1 MYTQFYGL
9 REKPFALSPDPRYLF
24 LADSHR
30 EALAHLLYGIEQG
43 EGFIAITG
51 EVGTGKTTLCRTL
64 LQRIEPGT
72 EIAFIFNPQLS
83 ALELLQAISGEL
95 GLESV
100 GRGRRELTDQL
111 NQFLLRKKAEG
122 RRVLLIIDEAQNL
135 SPEALEQIRLLSNL
149 ETDTSK
155 LIQIVLIGQPELDTM
170 LESQSLRQLRQRISV
185 RWRLLPLTALET
197 RDYVRH
203 RLRIAAGAPRDL
215 FTELALREIHRRS
228 DGIPRVVNLICDR
241 ALLAGYAAGAQ
252 VIGLGLVVQTDREI
266 RGGAAPRTAS
276 AAEGGGALALALRRA
291 VPAAGLLGVG
301 VAAVLGWQILGGG
314 EPGRDGAAVPAPA
327 IVPVASAPDSL
338 GATLG
343 PPAAAADASAPA
355 PMSGVPAPGLA
366 AGEPFASAEPP
377 GAALELPAPAPLQPE
392 VPAAPLPAVAA
403 APPAG
408 PVEPAAPRVA
418 EAAPPA
424 AASAAPLDL
433 ASALAGTDPLA
444 STARSLDALLQAWG
458 ARPVGA
464 ASLSITQALAVL
476 SAEGLEVLPLPGAD
490 LERLRSMNLPAL
502 VRLVAADGTLH
513 TALLT
518 SLDAEGG
525 ELRGLDPG
533 PPLRVAADALMTA
546 WSGEAFVAWRDFEAL
561 PEVLRPGSVGPSVE
575 WLQRALGMLGY
586 FEAPPTGAFDAVTAE
601 AVRSFQASRHLNAD
615 GTVGPLT
622 KMALYGSLADYAV
635 PRLSASAGSGETTG

>member
-1 MYTQFYGL
+1 
-9 REKPFALSPDPRYLF
+9 
-24 LADSHR
+24 
-30 EALAHLLYGIEQG
+30 
-43 EGFIAITG
+43 
-51 EVGTGKTTLCRTL
+51 
-64 LQRIEPGT
+64 
-72 EIAFIFNPQLS
+72 
-83 ALELLQAISGEL
+83 
-95 GLESV
+95 
-100 GRGRRELTDQL
+100 
-111 NQFLLRKKAEG
+111 
-122 RRVLLIIDEAQNL
+122 VLLIIDEAQNL

-215 FTELALREIHRRS
+215 FTELALREVHRRS
-228 DGIPRVVNLICDR
+228 GGIPRVVNLLCDR

-266 RGGAAPRTAS
+266 RGGTAPRTTAS
-276 AAEGGGALALALRRA
+276 AAEGEGALALALRRA
-291 VPAAGLLGVG
+291 VPAAGLVGIG
-301 VAAVLGWQILGGG
+301 VAAAFGWQLLGGA
-314 EPGRDGAAVPAPA
+314 PRAARDGAARPAPVVA
-327 IVPVASAPDSL
+327 PVAAAPAL
-338 GATLG
+338 LEPTPG
-343 PPAAAADASAPA
+343 PLTAGPDASAPL
-355 PMSGVPAPGLA
+355 PVPVLPAPGFA
-366 AGEPFASAEPP
+366 APEPIASAEPP
-377 GAALELPAPAPLQPE
+377 EAALELPAPTPPD
-392 VPAAPLPAVAA
+392 PAAASLPAVAA

-408 PVEPAAPRVA
+408 PAALDPLPVA
-418 EAAPPA
+418 ETAPEVALP
-424 AASAAPLDL
+424 AAPLDL
-433 ASALAGTDPLA
+433 PSALAGTDPLA
-444 STARSLDALLQAWG
+444 STARSLDVLLQAWG

-533 PPLRVAADALMTA
+533 PPLRVATDALAAA

-561 PEVLRPGSVGPSVE
+561 PDVLRPGSVGPSVA
-575 WLQRALGMLGY
+575 WLQRALGMLGHLA
-586 FEAPPTGAFDAVTAE
+586 APPTGAFDVHTAE
-601 AVRSFQASRHLNAD
+601 AVRSFQASRHLDVD

-635 PRLSASAGSGETTG
+635 PRLSASARSGETTG